1 MQILLYL
8 CSRFSQPYGW
18 VGQDIMDS
26 VLYTCSFLRLFAA
39 RLHCRSRKRTFS
51 ERYLLRSNFATLVY
65 QKISQRSVH
74 AECII
79 PICECVSERIQRI
92 CHYIIRDWRG
102 LAELLILVKGNAKA
116 RSWDKQESFSHVFFV
131 SITVV

>member
-1 MQILLYL
+1 MLHVVVLFLQ
-8 CSRFSQPYGW
+8 
-18 VGQDIMDS
+18 S
-26 VLYTCSFLRLFAA
+26 VSW
-39 RLHCRSRKRTFS
+39 RSRKRTFS

-65 QKISQRSVH
+65 QKIPQRSVH

-79 PICECVSERIQRI
+79 PICENVSVRILRI

-116 RSWDKQESFSHVFFV
+116 RSWDKQESFSHVFFCIHNR
-131 SITVV
+131 SINFNAKAGRVVGEEGFLL